1 MPRLCWITALIRC
14 LPLVWLYC
22 LCQHKTKKG
31 FASFCCCFFLSW
43 QFLLRLTF
51 QKYLIDFNIWMWMM
65 FFLYEIIWHVIVF
78 MQKLIMLLNHGSFAW
93 QLNSNLVYFLLC
105 CNSPVTH
112 WCLSF
117 SLRIAWQKSGLLLR
131 PGHTEGTKACGQF
144 RWITDYFTVIS
155 VHCLKQD

>member
-1 MPRLCWITALIRC
+1 MACNSFYAKADNATISWI
-14 LPLVWLYC
+14 
-22 LCQHKTKKG
+22 
-31 FASFCCCFFLSW
+31 LS
-43 QFLLRLTF
+43 
-51 QKYLIDFNIWMWMM
+51 
-65 FFLYEIIWHVIVF
+65 
-78 MQKLIMLLNHGSFAW
+78 W

-131 PGHTEGTKACGQF
+131 PGHTEGTKAYGQF